1 MPQTLCAKFYS
12 IHRIVKI
19 HFIVYSSDNFDVPT
33 KEFLKRIGT
42 ELRVGYTAVKSEYVH
57 LTIFVIF
64 YMQADFIYPDG
75 IPQQDEKAST
85 SGI

>member
-1 MPQTLCAKFYS
+1 MFQQKS
-12 IHRIVKI
+12 
-19 HFIVYSSDNFDVPT
+19 
-33 KEFLKRIGT
+33 FLKRIGT

-75 IPQQDEKAST
+75 SPKQDEVCT
-85 SGI
+85 LGI